1 MSAFSDGDWHFFL
14 LFLAFWT
21 AICLGMAHLGWAKLA
36 RCYRASESFD
46 GKRRFFRT
54 AEVGQSSYR
63 NCLTTGVSPRALHLS
78 VLFPFRV
85 GHPPLQI
92 PWEDISASDIRWLL
106 GRGYELRFR
115 LAPHVTIRLSSQL
128 GDALQSEAG
137 LRWPVVAGGGSTTS
151 LNR

>member
-1 MSAFSDGDWHFFL
+1 MSDWHFLL

-21 AICLGMAHLGWAKLA
+21 AICLAMAHLGWAGLA
-36 RCYRASESFD
+36 RSYRASDSFD
-46 GKRRFFRT
+46 GKKRFFRT

-63 NCLTTGVSPRALHLS
+63 NCLTTGVSARALHLS

-85 GHPPLQI
+85 GHPPLHI
-92 PWEDISASDIRWLL
+92 PWEDISASETRWLL
-106 GRGYELRFR
+106 GRGYELHFR

-128 GDALQSEAG
+128 GDELQSEAG
-137 LRWPVVAGGGSTTS
+137 LRWPVAAGGGSTTS